1 MEHLVAAEGEEA
13 AFSGQLDAD
22 TVAKYSTCEDSKY
35 AFCVGCGACICAKCL
50 GNKFSVGRI
59 DVDTKPHPK
68 RQLSAMSLICFG
80 LIPPHLTVPFWIA
93 ATGFAVMCDSE
104 DRYFVCDDCHNELDR

>member
-22 TVAKYSTCEDSKY
+22 TVAKYSTCEDSTY

-68 RQLSAMSLICFG
+68 RQLSAPASKVKGSFAAGWGGCSCSSSASLPGPKASG
-80 LIPPHLTVPFWIA
+80 LKA
-93 ATGFAVMCDSE
+93 YGSTGAGLGVD
-104 DRYFVCDDCHNELDR
+104 